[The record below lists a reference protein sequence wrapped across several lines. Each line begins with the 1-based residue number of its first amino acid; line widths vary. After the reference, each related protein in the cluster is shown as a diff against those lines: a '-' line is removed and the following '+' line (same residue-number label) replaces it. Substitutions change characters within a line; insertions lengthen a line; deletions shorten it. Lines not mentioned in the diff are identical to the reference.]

1 MKKSTYTAE
10 KSIPPDQIYRP
21 DVDTSKVDERK
32 LMRRVDIHVIP
43 WLTFVYLLNFLDRG
57 SIGNA
62 KLYNLER
69 DLKITDNQ
77 YLVALTV
84 FFFPYALFEPASN
97 VFLRRL
103 RPSVWL
109 SIMLFLWGVVMVCLS
124 LLNGAVSKI
133 LGRHCTA
140 LYIIMAVSLYYE
152 PSSDCSRPE
161 CTLELCF
168 IFRAGTNALRW
179 DPEWP
184 CFFLLR
190 PSLVHS
196 VVF

>member
-62 KLYNLER
+62 KVRTSFVMCFLCFDFEQLYNLER

-84 FFFPYALFEPASN
+84 FFFPYALFE
-97 VFLRRL
+97 VICFYET
-103 RPSVWL
+103 
-109 SIMLFLWGVVMVCLS
+109 
-124 LLNGAVSKI
+124 SKV
-133 LGRHCTA
+133 G
-140 LYIIMAVSLYYE
+140 
-152 PSSDCSRPE
+152 PFD
-161 CTLELCF
+161 LC
-168 IFRAGTNALRW
+168 
-179 DPEWP
+179 
-184 CFFLLR
+184 
-190 PSLVHS
+190 
-196 VVF
+196 